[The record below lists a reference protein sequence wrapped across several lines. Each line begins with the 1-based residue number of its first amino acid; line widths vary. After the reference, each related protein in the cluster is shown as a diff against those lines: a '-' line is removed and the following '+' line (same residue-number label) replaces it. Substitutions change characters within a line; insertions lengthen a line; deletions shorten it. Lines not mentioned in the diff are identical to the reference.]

1 MLPGVMAPSSPL
13 EECRRQD
20 VSMKSEEKMSETDT
34 PHWTQRLQARWGLDS
49 VFQVVM
55 VLVVF
60 ALTGMSVLFIK
71 EPLFQILGI
80 DNTTSSGL
88 KTFIY
93 LVSVLPI
100 YQVLLLFYALI
111 LGQFRFFWEYEK
123 KSMAR
128 MAKLFRRK
136 SQK

>member
-1 MLPGVMAPSSPL
+1 
-13 EECRRQD
+13 
-20 VSMKSEEKMSETDT
+20 MKSEEKMNETNT
-34 PHWTQRLQARWGLDS
+34 PHWTERLQERWGLDS
-49 VFQVVM
+49 IFQVVM

-60 ALTGMSVLFIK
+60 ALTGMSVLVIK

-80 DNTTSSGL
+80 DNETGGAW

-93 LVSVLPI
+93 LLAVLPI
-100 YQVLLLFYALI
+100 YQILLLFYALL

-123 KSMAR
+123 KSMKR

-136 SQK
+136 S

>member
-1 MLPGVMAPSSPL
+1 
-13 EECRRQD
+13 
-20 VSMKSEEKMSETDT
+20 MKSKEKMNETST
-34 PHWTQRLQARWGLDS
+34 PHWTERLQSRWGLDS
-49 VFQVVM
+49 IFQVVM

-71 EPLFQILGI
+71 EPLFHVLGI
-80 DNTTSSGL
+80 TSETGGAW

-93 LVSVLPI
+93 LLAVLPI
-100 YQVLLLFYALI
+100 YQILLLFYALL

-123 KSMAR
+123 KSMKR

-136 SQK
+136 S